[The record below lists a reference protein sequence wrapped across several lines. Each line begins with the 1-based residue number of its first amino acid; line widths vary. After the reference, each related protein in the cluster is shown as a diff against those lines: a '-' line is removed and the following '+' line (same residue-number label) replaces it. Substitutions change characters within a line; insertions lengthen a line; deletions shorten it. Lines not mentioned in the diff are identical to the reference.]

1 MPAWRLGPIRKGRE
15 SMNIEE
21 IRALAELVQASDL
34 TALEVSEGN
43 LRIRLERQRP
53 AEVQEPLRL
62 TLPLE
67 QAPALPQAPAPA
79 LPQAPAQVQ
88 VPAPAQPQPQLA
100 PPLPSNGPGVDF
112 NRLTEV
118 KSPMVGVF
126 YAARSPEA
134 QPFVAVGD
142 RVKKGDTLCILEAMK
157 LMNEIQAEQDG
168 EIVDICA
175 QNGQMVEYGQTL
187 FKIY

>member
-15 SMNIEE
+15 GMNIEE

-67 QAPALPQAPAPA
+67 KAPA

-88 VPAPAQPQPQLA
+88 APAPAQPQPQLA